1 MRTYYIVL
9 DNSQVSL
16 IQPIIIRRYV
26 IGHYSY
32 NIVLIERKETAHIR
46 SNKVSYS
53 KRSDSKKS
61 TKILKLHQGIC
72 QHWFSFFY
80 CYNTYRII

>member
-26 IGHYSY
+26 IGHYPY
-32 NIVLIERKETAHIR
+32 NNVLIERKETAHIR
-46 SNKVSYS
+46 SNIQVSHS
-53 KRSDSKKS
+53 RKMITKS
-61 TKILKLHQGIC
+61 RRR
-72 QHWFSFFY
+72 F
-80 CYNTYRII
+80 

>member
-16 IQPIIIRRYV
+16 IQPIIIRRYI

-32 NIVLIERKETAHIR
+32 NIVLIERKETVHLEAIKSHIPR
-46 SNKVSYS
+46 EVIA
-53 KRSDSKKS
+53 KS
-61 TKILKLHQGIC
+61 RRR
-72 QHWFSFFY
+72 F
-80 CYNTYRII
+80 

>member
-32 NIVLIERKETAHIR
+32 NIVLIEKKKQHILEAIKSHIPR
-46 SNKVSYS
+46 EVIAKVYE
-53 KRSDSKKS
+53 DSEAS
-61 TKILKLHQGIC
+61 SRHMPTLVFIFLLL
-72 QHWFSFFY
+72 
-80 CYNTYRII
+80 

>member
-16 IQPIIIRRYV
+16 MQPIIIRKYV

-46 SNKVSYS
+46 SNKSHISREVIA
-53 KRSDSKKS
+53 KS
-61 TKILKLHQGIC
+61 RQR
-72 QHWFSFFY
+72 F
-80 CYNTYRII
+80 

>member
-26 IGHYSY
+26 IGHY

-46 SNKVSYS
+46 SNMSLTFQEK
-53 KRSDSKKS
+53 
-61 TKILKLHQGIC
+61 
-72 QHWFSFFY
+72 
-80 CYNTYRII
+80 